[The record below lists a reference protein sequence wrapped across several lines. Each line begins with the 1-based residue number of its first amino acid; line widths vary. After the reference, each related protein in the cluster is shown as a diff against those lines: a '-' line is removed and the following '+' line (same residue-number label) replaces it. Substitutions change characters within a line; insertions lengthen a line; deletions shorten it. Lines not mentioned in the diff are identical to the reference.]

1 MTAGMIDALVPT
13 KLTDRP
19 ILEVGPHRFHV
30 TTPVATL
37 ERELLDLYAEYPWH
51 DTSHI
56 ADFHVGVRPPSLLR
70 RFVRTNVIGETDL
83 QAPFVPLPTSH
94 ALVAME
100 MALNWTTALCS
111 LRFLTLHASGVERDG
126 VSIIM
131 PGESGSGKSTLA
143 AGLGYRGWRFLS
155 DEFALLDPDTLAHH
169 AYPRPT
175 SLKNDAIPV
184 MKSWI
189 DAARFSKPFPG
200 TQKGE
205 ICYLRPEI
213 NSLAR
218 MHETAVPKLIVFPA
232 FSRDY
237 PPELAP
243 MTPSEAM
250 VRMVAGSANYDKL
263 GERGFECL
271 TKLVAQCPAYWL
283 SYRNFDEADELLS
296 GALRG

>member
-1 MTAGMIDALVPT
+1 MTAEPASEL
-13 KLTDRP
+13 LTARP

-30 TTPVATL
+30 ASPVVSL
-37 ERELLDLYAEYPWH
+37 RREMQTLYADYPWL
-51 DTSHI
+51 DRGQI
-56 ADFHVGVRPPSLLR
+56 GDFHVEVRPPSLLR
-70 RFVRTNVIGETDL
+70 RYIRTNVIGDTDL
-83 QAPFVPLPTSH
+83 QAPFVPLPQSH

-100 MALNWTTALCS
+100 MALNWSTALCS
-111 LRFLTLHASGVERDG
+111 LRFLTLHASGVERG
-126 VSIIM
+126 GRSIVM

-155 DEFALLDPDTLAHH
+155 DEFALLDPDTGLHH

-184 MKSWI
+184 MKDWI
-189 DAARFSKPFPG
+189 DPARFSKTFPD

-205 ICYLRPEI
+205 ICYLQPEI
-213 NSLAR
+213 ASIKR

-232 FSRDY
+232 FSKDY
-237 PPELAP
+237 APELVP

-250 VRMVAGSANYDKL
+250 VRMVAGSSNYDKL

-271 TKLVAQCPAYWL
+271 TALVNNCPAYWL
-283 SYRNFDEADELLS
+283 SYRNFDEADTLLS
-296 GALRG
+296 EALGG